1 MTASVAWRDKLQ
13 GLLVISY
20 FSGRCYETILRGE
33 NDMSNQVEIKQGK
46 FLEEKQDEGNW
57 SSPLAVDSLGAEV
70 LEYTAEWYSL
80 AALLLCESRT
90 GNLFQNESQNSVLH
104 RIIQRT

>member
-1 MTASVAWRDKLQ
+1 
-13 GLLVISY
+13 
-20 FSGRCYETILRGE
+20 
-33 NDMSNQVEIKQGK
+33 MSNQVEIKQGK

-57 SSPLAVDSLGAEV
+57 SSPQAVDSLGAEV

-80 AALLLCESRT
+80 TALLLRERRT
-90 GNLFQNESQNSVLH
+90 GTLFQNESQNSVLH